1 MRNFF
6 DRLDS
11 VTVPQAS
18 LGDAALLQAVTP
30 EVANQLERWNLL
42 GADRVVLQIGC
53 GIGRFEAALAG
64 SVKMAYGVQRDRI
77 QPIRLIDQRVSR
89 SAHFHSPSCFARRDE
104 ITKDRS
110 GMAWYTIFLNYMDP
124 RVIQH
129 GSASPA
135 QKLDF
140 SEVPLCNCLSLNSV
154 G

>member
-64 SVKMAYGVQRDRI
+64 SVKMAYEVQRDRI
-77 QPIRLIDQRVSR
+77 QRIRLIDQRVSR
-89 SAHFHSPSCFARRDE
+89 SAHFHSPSCFARR
-104 ITKDRS
+104 TKLQRTAPEWL
-110 GMAWYTIFLNYMDP
+110 GT
-124 RVIQH
+124 H
-129 GSASPA
+129 
-135 QKLDF
+135 F
-140 SEVPLCNCLSLNSV
+140 SELYGPPSYSARKRLTCSKA
-154 G
+154 

>member
-64 SVKMAYGVQRDRI
+64 SVQMAYGVQRDRV
-77 QPIRLIDQRVSR
+77 QRIRLIDQ
-89 SAHFHSPSCFARRDE
+89 
-104 ITKDRS
+104 
-110 GMAWYTIFLNYMDP
+110 
-124 RVIQH
+124 
-129 GSASPA
+129 
-135 QKLDF
+135 
-140 SEVPLCNCLSLNSV
+140 
-154 G
+154 

>member
-6 DRLDS
+6 DR
-11 VTVPQAS
+11 
-18 LGDAALLQAVTP
+18 
-30 EVANQLERWNLL
+30 L

-77 QPIRLIDQRVSR
+77 EPIRLIDQRVSR

>member
-6 DRLDS
+6 DR
-11 VTVPQAS
+11 
-18 LGDAALLQAVTP
+18 
-30 EVANQLERWNLL
+30 L

-104 ITKDRS
+104 ITKGALRNGS
-110 GMAWYTIFLNYMDP
+110 GRFRAAAIW
-124 RVIQH
+124 Q
-129 GSASPA
+129 
-135 QKLDF
+135 F
-140 SEVPLCNCLSLNSV
+140 S
-154 G
+154 